1 MAKEVKV
8 HRMRVFYYHRVA
20 LLLAL
25 GAGVCLAQNGTPSQ
39 LGKHTGDDNSKF
51 TSVGNIAI
59 TVSNYGTIGHG
70 FRLWPQQPSMQY
82 PRGSGIEHLFIG
94 GLWVGVGSDG
104 GGGGTRVTTGAV
116 DASSIRRGVT
126 EGFEFTT
133 GIDSRVNERS
143 SLPDSPF
150 YDPHATSHQDF
161 LADFTDINTT
171 NPNQNNEPVANHT
184 PLGIDVHLEMYAFN
198 FAFAD
203 NFVIF
208 NYSIKNTN
216 RYSLDSVYVG
226 IYADLV
232 VRNTN
237 VSPPTLG
244 TPFYSHNGLGYI
256 DSLHLAYAYDY
267 DGDGGL
273 ADNYAAIKFLG
284 STPYKNA
291 TIYNAWQFRNSSDPM
306 YFSPFTD
313 PDRYMK
319 MAVGLIPGQI
329 ATMPKPSNF
338 MTLISVG
345 PYSRIGAGDSINVV
359 FAMMAAKKKSP
370 SPTTDDSPAQKVY
383 LYQASEWAQRTYNG
397 EDRNGNGAED
407 PGEIWTKNGSPKRYF
422 LPAPPNAPH
431 VKVIPKD
438 KTVEIYWDKV
448 SEASV
453 DPISDQRDFEG
464 YRIYGTR
471 AGFDLTVSQD
481 VLSSLILLG
490 DYDKSDDK
498 IGYNTGFSHVRLT
511 QPVQFPS
518 DTTRYYYKFVVP
530 QLLNGWQY
538 AFAVTAY
545 DSGDVAI
552 SLQSLESSKLQ
563 TLWRVL
569 PGTPANQNVDVKV
582 GVYPNP
588 YYAHAI
594 WDGGAERSR
603 KLYFYNLPQHAEV
616 RIYTLVGDLI
626 DQFDHDAATYNAND
640 IQWFRT
646 FSDGTQLFAGGEHA
660 WDLITQ
666 KDQAIATGLYLYTVK
681 NKDSGNIQRGKF
693 LVVK

>member
-1 MAKEVKV
+1 MAKDVKV

-25 GAGVCLAQNGTPSQ
+25 GAGIGLAQNGAPSQ
-39 LGKHTGDDNSKF
+39 LGKHAGDDNSKF

-59 TVSNYGTIGHG
+59 TVSNYGTVGHG

-511 QPVQFPS
+511 QPVQFTS
-518 DTTRYYYKFVVP
+518 DTTRY
-530 QLLNGWQY
+530 
-538 AFAVTAY
+538 
-545 DSGDVAI
+545 
-552 SLQSLESSKLQ
+552 
-563 TLWRVL
+563 
-569 PGTPANQNVDVKV
+569 
-582 GVYPNP
+582 
-588 YYAHAI
+588 
-594 WDGGAERSR
+594 
-603 KLYFYNLPQHAEV
+603 
-616 RIYTLVGDLI
+616 
-626 DQFDHDAATYNAND
+626 
-640 IQWFRT
+640 
-646 FSDGTQLFAGGEHA
+646 
-660 WDLITQ
+660 
-666 KDQAIATGLYLYTVK
+666 
-681 NKDSGNIQRGKF
+681 
-693 LVVK
+693 